1 MKKRTII
8 LGAALAAVSFFAVK
22 KHSQKPKQLW
32 FTLKDIEYNEELNM
46 ISGQCIKGTYEGL
59 MEVYLPEGMDV
70 SNIKDGQTIEVL
82 GGPGMTM
89 SLPPQLMNCTKI
101 RIQNKYPPA

>member
-70 SNIKDGQTIEVL
+70 SNIKDGQTLEVL

-101 RIQNKYPPA
+101 RIQNEKAE

>member
-1 MKKRTII
+1 MKKRTVL

-22 KHSQKPKQLW
+22 KHNQKPKQLW
-32 FTLKDIEYNEELNM
+32 FTLENIDYNEELNM
-46 ISGQCIKGTYEGL
+46 ISGMCVEGTYEGL

-70 SNIKDGQTIEVL
+70 SSLKDGQTVKVL

-89 SLPPQLMNCTKI
+89 SLPPQLMHCTKI
-101 RIQNKYPPA
+101 RIQNEKAE